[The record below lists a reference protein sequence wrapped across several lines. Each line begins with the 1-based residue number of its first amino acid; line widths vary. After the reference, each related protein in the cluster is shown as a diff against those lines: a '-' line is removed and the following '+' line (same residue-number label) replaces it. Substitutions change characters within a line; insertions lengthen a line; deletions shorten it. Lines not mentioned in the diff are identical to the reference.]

1 MGKILINNV
10 GGTEWQA
17 HSEERVRD
25 GANPNLSW
33 QFLIDASKHQNE
45 GLSMGILRLPVEES
59 LPLHHHDEQEIYY
72 IIKGKGEILMS
83 GSELK
88 PIAEGD
94 SIYIPNSVVHGLK
107 NTGDTDLIFLWVF
120 PTDSWHQVE
129 YNYLGKQLVPWF
141 YSSGQRMFYGRRK
154 INFEIRL
161 KKSIQIVTKAT
172 WISMLCR
179 RRFVRL

>member
-45 GLSMGILRLPVEES
+45 SLSMGILRLPVEES

-94 SIYIPNSVVHGLK
+94 SIYIPNSIVHGLK
-107 NTGDTDLIFLWVF
+107 
-120 PTDSWHQVE
+120 
-129 YNYLGKQLVPWF
+129 
-141 YSSGQRMFYGRRK
+141 
-154 INFEIRL
+154 
-161 KKSIQIVTKAT
+161 IQAT
-172 WISMLCR
+172 HI
-179 RRFVRL
+179 